1 MSDAYTIAQ
10 KHLDS
15 ALVEAQENNIS
26 NNAMGQ
32 ALIWK
37 ALEMYKKEGRSTKD
51 IVQEVQYSLDNLDD
65 DNTFHVSRN

>member
-1 MSDAYTIAQ
+1 MTDAYSLAQ

-15 ALVEAQENNIS
+15 AVAEAQDANVSIDS
-26 NNAMGQ
+26 LGQ

-37 ALEMYKKEGRSTKD
+37 VIELYKKEGRSSKD
-51 IVQEVQYSLDNLDD
+51 VISEIQYTLDNIDD